1 MTRALVLGR
10 HRPGRRIDQA
20 VRETERRL
28 EAAGWTVESA
38 VVRRKRDLRQHAARG
53 VEAGVDVVV
62 AVGGDG
68 AVLQVVNA
76 LADTTVALGI
86 IPMGTGNLLAGNLRI
101 PRRLD
106 RAVSVIIGGRHRRID
121 LGRVTVGGKD
131 HDFAVACGVGF
142 DARVMQATGA
152 AEKRRLGKLAYV
164 VRAIGQARHVRDVKH
179 EITLDGARSTTEA
192 TQVFIA
198 NFGQMGSLIK
208 PRREI
213 QPDDGL
219 LDVIIVRAP
228 GPLLGLLAGLE
239 ALWQRDLG
247 MSAAGH
253 VIRAQAREVR
263 IETSPERLVET
274 DGTVVGTT
282 PIVVSVRPGALMVI
296 ERGP

>member
-1 MTRALVLGR
+1 
-10 HRPGRRIDQA
+10 
-20 VRETERRL
+20 
-28 EAAGWTVESA
+28 
-38 VVRRKRDLRQHAARG
+38 

-106 RAVSVIIGGRHRRID
+106 RAVSVIVGGRHRRID

-164 VRAIGQARHVRDVKH
+164 VRAIGQVRHVRDVKH

-263 IETSPERLVET
+263 IETTPERLVET